1 MLKEEKRSLKDKLEK
16 VYEFMKQFVIGG
28 MNLLEKFWNGLGRKL
43 RMLGEE
49 GDGKLCSMLRNFYG
63 ETMVYMLKYSGV

>member
-28 MNLLEKFWNGLGRKL
+28 INCP
-43 RMLGEE
+43 
-49 GDGKLCSMLRNFYG
+49 LCQGHFEL
-63 ETMVYMLKYSGV
+63 V

>member
-28 MNLLEKFWNGLGRKL
+28 MNLLEKFFFCFGEKVKDVGRG
-43 RMLGEE
+43 R
-49 GDGKLCSMLRNFYG
+49 
-63 ETMVYMLKYSGV
+63 